1 MTANKQG
8 SGFDAVHE
16 SEKLRIAQQRHVRGD
31 DSGRWIGLAISG
43 GGIRSAAF
51 GLGVLQAL
59 AHEKFQVLKKLDY
72 LSTVSGGGYIG
83 AALTW
88 LNYLQ
93 RGKTWRFPLGNRGDG
108 ARSPGDNNALDYIRQ
123 HGNYLTPANN
133 LSAVSMLA
141 TVCRNTLLTSAVY
154 FLLLLALLLA
164 GVHFKLIAP
173 PFALSDSGAMDWGQ
187 VCSAALNGTLLALA
201 LFVVV
206 TVGYAFISYSVTVM
220 RLRDYI
226 ARVMVQ
232 KVLGWLLTLAI
243 GLALLASLPV
253 AYAYLQFGAT
263 LAAGGAASAAGAAG
277 GIYEFLRQR
286 SARVMA
292 AAPGGVRIVV
302 TALLLIYGLLLLAYA
317 TADWIGR
324 SWGDL
329 ALAAGY
335 FLALGLF
342 FGFFLNSNYFGIGR
356 MYRDRLMETF
366 LPDPETISSGEWG
379 LAKQADHARLSE
391 LCGDSEYGPYHL
403 VNCNAVM
410 VDSAEAKYRGR
421 GGDSFLLSPLYCG
434 SNATGWHMTHEFLG
448 DRMTLGT
455 AMAISGA
462 AANPNTGVSG
472 RGPTR
477 DRLVSFLMAFLGLR
491 LGYWAWN
498 PTVGGMR
505 RFLLSK
511 VLRPNL
517 LYPGIVQGLFGQRL
531 HETAGHLELT
541 DGGHFENTGLY
552 ELARRRLDV
561 IIVSDA
567 GADPGFSLADLG
579 DAIERIR
586 VDFGYYVDF
595 DDGEYNLV
603 NLMPG
608 SVPDEN
614 FFDRK
619 CSLARYGFAVGRIE
633 YDKDHSGTLIY
644 IKSTLIRGLPGDVY
658 AYKRT
663 NPAFPHQSTVDQFF
677 GEVQLEAYRE
687 LGYRLCKQM
696 LEANLSKGG
705 NWV

>member
-1 MTANKQG
+1 MKANKPG
-8 SGFDAVHE
+8 VDFEAVHE
-16 SEKLRIAQQRHVRGD
+16 RERQRIAQQRRVRGD
-31 DSGRWIGLAISG
+31 DSERWLGLAISG
-43 GGIRSAAF
+43 GGIRSASF

-59 AHEKFQVLKKLDY
+59 AHEKFQVLKRLDY

-83 AALTW
+83 SALTW

-93 RGKTWRFPLGNRGDG
+93 RGKAWHFPLGIRGEG
-108 ARSPGDNNALDYIRQ
+108 ARSPGGNTALDYIRQ
-123 HGNYLTPANN
+123 HGNYLVPGNN
-133 LSAVSMLA
+133 LSAISMLA
-141 TVCRNTLLTSAVY
+141 TVLRNSLLTSAVY
-154 FLLLLALLLA
+154 FLLLLALVLA
-164 GVHFKLIAP
+164 GIHVDLIAKHFTLP
-173 PFALSDSGAMDWGQ
+173 ADGAIDWGQ
-187 VCSAALNGTLLALA
+187 VCSASLNGALLALA

-206 TVGYAFISYSVTVM
+206 TVGYAFISYSVTVTH
-220 RLRDYI
+220 LRDYI
-226 ARVMVQ
+226 ARVMAQ

-243 GLALLASLPV
+243 GLALLASLPL
-253 AYAYLQFGAT
+253 AYVYLQFGAT
-263 LAAGGAASAAGAAG
+263 LAAGGVASAAGVAG
-277 GIYEFLRQR
+277 GVYEFLRQR
-286 SARVMA
+286 TAKAMA
-292 AAPGGVRIVV
+292 AAPGGIRIAV
-302 TALLLIYGLLLLAYA
+302 TAFLLIYGLLLLAYA
-317 TADWIGR
+317 VADWIGR

-329 ALAAGY
+329 ALAAGF
-335 FLALGLF
+335 FLAVGLF
-342 FGFFLNSNYFGIGR
+342 FGFFINSNYFGIGR

-366 LPDPETISSGEWG
+366 LPDPQTISSGEWN
-379 LAKQADHARLSE
+379 LARQADRTRLSE
-391 LCGDSEYGPYHL
+391 VCGESEHGPYHL

-410 VDSAEAKYRGR
+410 VDSSEAKFRGR

-434 SNATGWHMTHEFLG
+434 SNATRWHETREFLG

-472 RGPTR
+472 RGPSR

-491 LGYWAWN
+491 LGYWTWN
-498 PTVGGMR
+498 PTTGGIR
-505 RFLLSK
+505 RFLLAR

-531 HETAGHLELT
+531 HETAGYLELS

-567 GADPGFSLADLG
+567 GADPDFSLGDLG

-586 VDFGYYVDF
+586 VDFGYYVYF
-595 DDGEYNLV
+595 DDEEYNLV

-608 SVPDEN
+608 SVPDET

-619 CSLARYGFAVGRIE
+619 NCLAKNGFAIGRIE
-633 YDKDHSGTLIY
+633 YDPTHSGTLIF

-658 AYKRT
+658 AYKRA

-677 GEVQLEAYRE
+677 DEVQLEAYRE

-696 LEANLSKGG
+696 LVANVSKGG